1 MLGKTSKYD
10 MIIIRNPQRETSTIF
25 KNRWRLSL
33 WIPNYKYVRL
43 RDFRKQHRRV
53 DQSKNEIL
61 PNIEMQNKPIQSDV
75 EYWKQTLC
83 QT

>member
-1 MLGKTSKYD
+1 
-10 MIIIRNPQRETSTIF
+10 
-25 KNRWRLSL
+25 L
-33 WIPNYKYVRL
+33 WIPNYKYVRCAISGSNIG
-43 RDFRKQHRRV
+43 V

-61 PNIEMQNKPIQSDV
+61 PNIEMQNKPIKSKSDV